1 MNQVYDS
8 RVPYD
13 KSAAIWSPDG
23 ELVQLSY
30 ARKASERGAAA
41 VGMILDSKT
50 ILLAGET
57 LFDPLV
63 VRPDKIQEI
72 DQNLYAVASG
82 LSTDSNLLIGQSRLV
97 AQQHRLIYGEK
108 ISVRALASRLGDLM
122 ARHTIQG
129 GLRPFGTALIL
140 AGFSPVD
147 KEAQL
152 FFVDNGGSFFAVNAY
167 AAGSGNERVIDALRK
182 QYKTGLEVEEAKKLV
197 LEILTSALGKK
208 EPLTEKEVEIYIL
221 TAE

>member
-1 MNQVYDS
+1 MYDQ
-8 RVPYD
+8 RIPYD

-41 VGMILDSKT
+41 VGMILDEKT

-72 DQNLYAVASG
+72 DINLFVVAAG
-82 LSTDSNLLIGQSRLV
+82 LSTDSNLLIGQARIV

-108 ISVRALASRLGDLM
+108 ISVRALAARLGDLM
-122 ARHTIQG
+122 ARHTITG
-129 GLRPFGTALIL
+129 GLRPFGTALLL
-140 AGFSPVD
+140 AGFNPVD
-147 KEAQL
+147 KVSEL
-152 FFVDNGGSFFAVNAY
+152 FFVDNGGSYFAVNAY
-167 AAGSGNERVIDALRK
+167 AAGSGNERIIDALRK
-182 QYKTGLEVEEAKKLV
+182 QYKPGLDVDSAKKLV
-197 LEILTSALGKK
+197 LDIVTTALGKK
-208 EPLTEKEVEIYIL
+208 EPLTEKEVEIHIL
-221 TAE
+221 KGE

>member
-1 MNQVYDS
+1 MYDS
-8 RVPYD
+8 RIPYD

-41 VGMILDSKT
+41 VGLIIDVKT

-72 DQNLYAVASG
+72 DDKLFLVASG
-82 LSTDSNLLIGQSRLV
+82 LSTDSNLLIGQARLV

-108 ISVRALASRLGDLM
+108 IAVRALSQRLGDLM

-129 GLRPFGTALIL
+129 GLRPFGTALML
-140 AGFSPVD
+140 AGFNPVS
-147 KEAQL
+147 KEAEL
-152 FFVDNGGSFFAVNAY
+152 FFVDNGGSYFAVNAY

-182 QYKTGLEVEEAKKLV
+182 QYKVGLEVEEAKKMV
-197 LEILTSALGKK
+197 LEIVTSALGKK
-208 EPLTEKEVEIYIL
+208 ELMSEEELEIHIL
-221 TAE
+221 EADS

>member
-1 MNQVYDS
+1 MYDQ

-41 VGMILDSKT
+41 IGMILDEDT

-63 VRPDKIQEI
+63 VRPDKIQKI
-72 DQNLYAVASG
+72 DKNLYVVAAG
-82 LSTDSNLLIGQSRLV
+82 LSTDSSLLIGQARIV
-97 AQQHRLIYGEK
+97 AQQHRLIYREK

-122 ARHTIQG
+122 ARHTITG
-129 GLRPFGTALIL
+129 GLRPFGTALLL
-140 AGFSPVD
+140 AGFNPVNRVS
-147 KEAQL
+147 EL

-167 AAGSGNERVIDALRK
+167 AAGSGNERIIDAMRK
-182 QYKTGLEVEEAKKLV
+182 QYKKGFTIDDAKKLV
-197 LEILTSALGKK
+197 LDIVTTALGKK
-208 EPLTEKEVEIYIL
+208 DPLTEKEVEIKVL
-221 TAE
+221 KAE

>member
-1 MNQVYDS
+1 MYDS
-8 RVPYD
+8 RIPYD

-30 ARKASERGAAA
+30 ARKASEKGAAA
-41 VGMILDSKT
+41 LGMILDSKT

-63 VRPDKIQEI
+63 VKPDKIQKI
-72 DQNLYAVASG
+72 DSKLFLIASG
-82 LSTDSNLLIGQSRLV
+82 LSTDSNLLIGQARLV

-108 ISVRALASRLGDLM
+108 ISIRALAQRLGDLM

-129 GLRPFGTALIL
+129 GLRPFGTALLL
-140 AGFSPVD
+140 AGFNPIS
-147 KEAQL
+147 KEAEL
-152 FFVDNGGSFFAVNAY
+152 FFVDNGGSYFAVNAY
-167 AAGSGNERVIDALRK
+167 AAGSGNERIIDALRK
-182 QYKTGLEVEEAKKLV
+182 EYKQGIAVEAAKKLV
-197 LEILTSALGKK
+197 LEIITNALNKK
-208 EPLTEKEVEIYIL
+208 EPLTEKELEIRIL

>member
-1 MNQVYDS
+1 MYDS
-8 RVPYD
+8 RAPYD
-13 KSAAIWSPDG
+13 KSAAMWSPDG

-41 VGMILDSKT
+41 VGMIIDKKT

-72 DQNLYAVASG
+72 DEKLFLVASG
-82 LSTDSNLLIGQSRLV
+82 LSTDSNLLIGQSRIL

-108 ISVRALASRLGDLM
+108 ISVRALAQRLGDLM

-129 GLRPFGTALIL
+129 GLRPFGTALLL
-140 AGFSPVD
+140 AGFNPVTND
-147 KEAQL
+147 AEL
-152 FFVDNGGSFFAVNAY
+152 FFVDNGGSYFAVNAY
-167 AAGSGNERVIDALRK
+167 AAGSGNERVIESLRK
-182 QYKTGLEVEEAKKLV
+182 EYKVGQPIENAKKL
-197 LEILTSALGKK
+197 ILQIVSSALGKK
-208 EPLTEKEVEIYIL
+208 ETLTEKDLEIRIL
-221 TAE
+221 TVE

>member
-1 MNQVYDS
+1 MYDQ

-41 VGMILDSKT
+41 IGMILDEQT

-63 VRPDKIQEI
+63 VRPDKIQKI
-72 DQNLYAVASG
+72 DKNLYIVAAG
-82 LSTDSNLLIGQSRLV
+82 LSTDSNLLIGQARIV

-108 ISVRALASRLGDLM
+108 ISVRALSSRLGDLM
-122 ARHTIQG
+122 ARHTITG
-129 GLRPFGTALIL
+129 GLRPFGTALLL
-140 AGFSPVD
+140 AGFNPVD
-147 KEAQL
+147 KVSEL

-167 AAGSGNERVIDALRK
+167 AAGSGNERIIDALRK
-182 QYKTGLEVEEAKKLV
+182 QYKKGFTVEEAKKMV
-197 LEILTSALGKK
+197 LEVVTTALGKK
-208 EPLTEKEVEIYIL
+208 DPLTEKEVEIHIL
-221 TAE
+221 NAE

>member
-1 MNQVYDS
+1 MYDS
-8 RVPYD
+8 RIPYD

-41 VGMILDSKT
+41 VGLVLDEKT

-72 DQNLYAVASG
+72 DNNLYIVAAG
-82 LSTDSNLLIGQSRLV
+82 LSTDSNLLIGQARIV

-122 ARHTIQG
+122 ARHTITG
-129 GLRPFGTALIL
+129 GLRPFGTAILL
-140 AGFSPVD
+140 AGFSPID
-147 KEAQL
+147 KVSEL
-152 FFVDNGGSFFAVNAY
+152 YFVDNGGSYFAVNAY

-182 QYKTGLEVEEAKKLV
+182 QYKPGMGVEAARKM
-197 LEILTSALGKK
+197 ILDIMTSALGKK
-208 EPLTEKEVEIYIL
+208 DALTEKEVEIRIL
-221 TAE
+221 TSD

>member
-1 MNQVYDS
+1 MYDS

-30 ARKASERGAAA
+30 ARKASEKGAAA
-41 VGMILDSKT
+41 VGVILDKKT

-63 VRPDKIQEI
+63 VKPDKIQEI
-72 DQNLYAVASG
+72 DDKLFLVASG
-82 LSTDSNLLIGQSRLV
+82 LSTDSNLLIGQARLV

-108 ISVRALASRLGDLM
+108 ISVRALAQRLGDLM

-129 GLRPFGTALIL
+129 GLRPFGTALLL
-140 AGFSPVD
+140 AGFNPIS
-147 KEAQL
+147 KESEL
-152 FFVDNGGSFFAVNAY
+152 FFVDNGGSYFAVNAY
-167 AAGSGNERVIDALRK
+167 AAGSGNEKIIDSLRK
-182 QYKTGLEVEEAKKLV
+182 EYKAGIGVDTAKKLI
-197 LEILTSALGKK
+197 LEIMTAALNKK
-208 EPLTEKEVEIYIL
+208 ESLTEKELEIRIL
-221 TAE
+221 TSD

>member
-1 MNQVYDS
+1 MYDQ
-8 RVPYD
+8 RIPYD

-41 VGMILDSKT
+41 VGMILDKNT

-72 DQNLYAVASG
+72 DKNLFVVAAG
-82 LSTDSNLLIGQSRLV
+82 LSTDSNLLIGQARIV

-108 ISVRALASRLGDLM
+108 ISVRALAARLGDLM
-122 ARHTIQG
+122 ARHTITG
-129 GLRPFGTALIL
+129 GLRPFGTALLL
-140 AGFSPVD
+140 AGFNPVD
-147 KEAQL
+147 RVSEL
-152 FFVDNGGSFFAVNAY
+152 FFVDNGGSYFAVNAY
-167 AAGSGNERVIDALRK
+167 AAGSGNERIIDALRK
-182 QYKTGLEVEEAKKLV
+182 QYKPGLDVDSAKKLI
-197 LEILTSALGKK
+197 LEIITTALGKK
-208 EPLTEKEVEIYIL
+208 EPLTEKEVEIHIL
-221 TAE
+221 KEE

>member
-1 MNQVYDS
+1 MYDS

-30 ARKASERGAAA
+30 ARKASERGASAI
-41 VGMILDSKT
+41 GMILDKNT

-63 VRPDKIQEI
+63 VRPDKIQKI
-72 DQNLYAVASG
+72 DEKLFIVASG
-82 LSTDSNLLIGQSRLV
+82 LSTDSNLLIGQARLV
-97 AQQHRLIYGEK
+97 AQNHRLIYGEK

-122 ARHTIQG
+122 ARHTITG
-129 GLRPFGTALIL
+129 GLRPFGTALLL
-140 AGFSPVD
+140 AGFNPVNND
-147 KEAQL
+147 AEL

-167 AAGSGNERVIDALRK
+167 AAGSGNERVIDSLRK
-182 QYKTGLEVEEAKKLV
+182 QYKKGLEVEAGKKLV
-197 LEILTSALGKK
+197 LEIITSALGKK
-208 EPLTEKEVEIYIL
+208 EPLTEKDVEIHVL
-221 TAE
+221 NNE

>member
-1 MNQVYDS
+1 MYDS
-8 RVPYD
+8 RIPYD

-30 ARKASERGAAA
+30 ARKASEKGAAA
-41 VGMILDSKT
+41 LGMILDNKT

-63 VRPDKIQEI
+63 VKPDKIQEI
-72 DQNLYAVASG
+72 DSRLFLIASG
-82 LSTDSNLLIGQSRLV
+82 LSTDSNLLIGQARLV

-108 ISVRALASRLGDLM
+108 ISVRALAQRLGDLM

-129 GLRPFGTALIL
+129 GLRPFGTALLL
-140 AGFSPVD
+140 AGFNPIS
-147 KEAQL
+147 KEAEL

-167 AAGSGNERVIDALRK
+167 AAGSGNERIIDALRK
-182 QYKTGLEVEEAKKLV
+182 EYKQGIDVEAAKKLV
-197 LEILTSALGKK
+197 LEIITTALNKK
-208 EPLTEKEVEIYIL
+208 ETLTEKELEIQIL
-221 TAE
+221 TSD

>member
-1 MNQVYDS
+1 MYGDVRSQYD
-8 RVPYD
+8 R
-13 KSAAIWSPDG
+13 SAAIWSPDG

-41 VGMILDSKT
+41 VGMILDDTT

-72 DQNLYAVASG
+72 DKDLYLVASG

-97 AQQHRLIYGEK
+97 AQQNRLIYGEK
-108 ISVRALASRLGDLM
+108 ISVRALAQRLGDLM

-129 GLRPFGTALIL
+129 GLRPFGTAIIL
-140 AGFSPVD
+140 AGFNPVSNTS
-147 KEAQL
+147 EL
-152 FFVDNGGSFFAVNAY
+152 FFVDNGGSYFAVNAY
-167 AAGSGNERVIDALRK
+167 AAGSGNERVIDSLRK
-182 QYKTGLEVEEAKKLV
+182 EYKRGLAVEAAKKLV
-197 LEILTSALGKK
+197 LEIVSNALGKK
-208 EPLTEKEVEIYIL
+208 EPMTEKELEIHIL
-221 TAE
+221 RSE

>member
-1 MNQVYDS
+1 MYDS
-8 RVPYD
+8 RIPYD

-41 VGMILDSKT
+41 IGMIIDDKT

-57 LFDPLV
+57 LYDPLV

-72 DQNLYAVASG
+72 DEKLFLVASG
-82 LSTDSNLLIGQSRLV
+82 LSTDSNLLIGQARLV

-108 ISVRALASRLGDLM
+108 ISVRALAQRLGDLM

-129 GLRPFGTALIL
+129 GLRPFGTALML
-140 AGFSPVD
+140 AGFNPVTKD
-147 KEAQL
+147 SEL
-152 FFVDNGGSFFAVNAY
+152 FFVDNGGSYFAVNAY
-167 AAGSGNERVIDALRK
+167 AAGSGNERVIDSLRK
-182 QYKTGLEVEEAKKLV
+182 EYKLGLEVEAAKKMV
-197 LEILTSALGKK
+197 LEIVTSALGKK
-208 EPLTEKEVEIYIL
+208 ELMTEKELEIHIL
-221 TAE
+221 KAE

>member
-1 MNQVYDS
+1 MYDQ

-41 VGMILDSKT
+41 IGMILDEDT

-63 VRPDKIQEI
+63 VRPDKIQKI
-72 DQNLYAVASG
+72 DKNLYVVAAG
-82 LSTDSNLLIGQSRLV
+82 LSTDSSLLIGQARIV

-122 ARHTIQG
+122 ARHTITG
-129 GLRPFGTALIL
+129 GLRPFGTALLL
-140 AGFSPVD
+140 AGFNPVNRVS
-147 KEAQL
+147 EL

-167 AAGSGNERVIDALRK
+167 AAGSGNERIIDAMRK
-182 QYKTGLEVEEAKKLV
+182 QYKKGFTIDDAKKLV
-197 LEILTSALGKK
+197 LDIVTTALGKK
-208 EPLTEKEVEIYIL
+208 DPLTEKEVEIKVL
-221 TAE
+221 KAE

>member
-1 MNQVYDS
+1 MYDS
-8 RVPYD
+8 RIPYD

-41 VGMILDSKT
+41 IGMIIDDKT

-57 LFDPLV
+57 LYDPLV

-72 DQNLYAVASG
+72 DEKLFLVASG
-82 LSTDSNLLIGQSRLV
+82 LSTDSNLLIGQARLV

-108 ISVRALASRLGDLM
+108 ISVRALAQRLGDLM

-129 GLRPFGTALIL
+129 GLRPFGTALML
-140 AGFSPVD
+140 AGFNPVT
-147 KEAQL
+147 KESEL

-167 AAGSGNERVIDALRK
+167 AAGSGNERVIDSLRK
-182 QYKTGLEVEEAKKLV
+182 QYKLGLEIEVSKKMV
-197 LEILTSALGKK
+197 LEIVTSALGKK
-208 EPLTEKEVEIYIL
+208 ELMTEKELEIHIL
-221 TAE
+221 KAK

>member
-1 MNQVYDS
+1 MYDS
-8 RVPYD
+8 RIPYD

-41 VGMILDSKT
+41 VGLIIDKKT

-57 LFDPLV
+57 LYDPLV

-72 DQNLYAVASG
+72 DDKLFLVASG
-82 LSTDSNLLIGQSRLV
+82 LSTDSNLLIGQARLV

-108 ISVRALASRLGDLM
+108 IAVRALSQRLGDLM

-129 GLRPFGTALIL
+129 GLRPFGTALML
-140 AGFSPVD
+140 AGFNPVS
-147 KEAQL
+147 KEAEL
-152 FFVDNGGSFFAVNAY
+152 FFVDNGGSYFAVNAY

-182 QYKTGLEVEEAKKLV
+182 QYKVGLDVEEAKKMV
-197 LEILTSALGKK
+197 LEIVTSALGKK
-208 EPLTEKEVEIYIL
+208 ELMTEEELEIHIL
-221 TAE
+221 KADN

>member
-1 MNQVYDS
+1 MYDS

-41 VGMILDSKT
+41 VGMILDDKT

-57 LFDPLV
+57 LYDPLV

-72 DQNLYAVASG
+72 DKNLFVVASG
-82 LSTDSNLLIGQSRLV
+82 LSTDSNLLIGQARLI

-122 ARHTIQG
+122 ARHTIAG

-182 QYKTGLEVEEAKKLV
+182 QYKVGLDVETAKKLI

-208 EPLTEKEVEIYIL
+208 EPLTEKEVEVHIL
-221 TAE
+221 TTD

>member
-1 MNQVYDS
+1 MYDQ
-8 RVPYD
+8 RIPYD

-41 VGMILDSKT
+41 IGMILDEKT

-72 DQNLYAVASG
+72 DKTLFVVAAG
-82 LSTDSNLLIGQSRLV
+82 LSTDSNLLIGQARIV

-108 ISVRALASRLGDLM
+108 ISVRALAARLGDLM
-122 ARHTIQG
+122 ARHTITG
-129 GLRPFGTALIL
+129 GLRPFGTALLL
-140 AGFSPVD
+140 AGFNPVD
-147 KEAQL
+147 KVSEL
-152 FFVDNGGSFFAVNAY
+152 FFVDNGGSYFAVNAY
-167 AAGSGNERVIDALRK
+167 AAGSGNERIIDALRK
-182 QYKTGLEVEEAKKLV
+182 QYKSGLDVDSAKKF
-197 LEILTSALGKK
+197 ILDIVTTALGKK
-208 EPLTEKEVEIYIL
+208 EPLTEKEVEIHIL
-221 TAE
+221 KEE

>member
-1 MNQVYDS
+1 MYDS
-8 RVPYD
+8 RLPYD

-41 VGMILDSKT
+41 VGMIIDEKT

-72 DQNLYAVASG
+72 DVKLYLVASG
-82 LSTDSNLLIGQSRLV
+82 LSTDSNLLIGQARLL

-108 ISVRALASRLGDLM
+108 ISVRALAQRLGDLM

-129 GLRPFGTALIL
+129 GLRPFGTALLL
-140 AGFSPVD
+140 AGFNPISNTA
-147 KEAQL
+147 EL

-182 QYKTGLEVEEAKKLV
+182 QYKLGVDIESAKKMI
-197 LEILTSALGKK
+197 LEIVSSAIGKK
-208 EPLTEKEVEIYIL
+208 EVLTEKELEIHIL
-221 TAE
+221 KAD